1 MSEAFSFTCERCGDV
16 HEGLPD
22 FGFDA
27 PIYYHETPETERA
40 ERCWLTDDL
49 CVLDDTHYFVRAVLL
64 VRLGQTSESFGW
76 GVWTSLSQQNYQRYV
91 ELWDAAIPEGE
102 GPYFGW
108 LSNRIPFY
116 PDTLNL
122 KVAVHL
128 RDAGERRPP
137 LIARSGSPPIA
148 MLHVLGLGVEYDLHQ
163 TEHDGKRE
171 HGQFNRHERPPWRRP
186 FP

>member
-1 MSEAFSFTCERCGDV
+1 MAEAFKFTCERCGDV

-27 PIYYHETPETERA
+27 PIYYHETPEAERA

-64 VRLGQTSESFGW
+64 VRLAQTLESFGW

-91 ELWDAAIPEGE
+91 ALWDAPIPEGE

-128 RDAGERRPP
+128 HDSGERPHLELEPTDHP
-137 LIARSGSPPIA
+137 LAIDQRQGIAWERARDIVEALVHGPSTPSP
-148 MLHVLGLGVEYDLHQ
+148 
-163 TEHDGKRE
+163 
-171 HGQFNRHERPPWRRP
+171 
-186 FP
+186 

>member
-91 ELWDAAIPEGE
+91 ELWDAASPESE

-128 RDAGERRPP
+128 RDAGERPHLELEPTDHPLAIDQRQGIAWERARDIVEALVHGPP
-137 LIARSGSPPIA
+137 SP
-148 MLHVLGLGVEYDLHQ
+148 
-163 TEHDGKRE
+163 
-171 HGQFNRHERPPWRRP
+171 
-186 FP
+186 